1 MREHATFAARK
12 HRVLPWNGT
21 LHEIYHDPLRTH
33 DACAASVPFL
43 PMPPHLISC
52 LPGKS
57 RQGFLQRRTPL
68 IDVAPGRNL
77 SRNVVRTALNFE
89 QMQRR
94 TPVAWFGTLRSTFP
108 GVVPFLFGCLADSGR
123 NSLSLPAN
131 YLSERQAFSSQSR
144 VVRFSRLI
152 GNFDTTGRWFR
163 LQVDESGPTLA
174 QP

>member
-1 MREHATFAARK
+1 MLTWQDPARIPAEKDATHVMWLRGETYIENARTTQ
-12 HRVLPWNGT
+12 H
-21 LHEIYHDPLRTH
+21 
-33 DACAASVPFL
+33 
-43 PMPPHLISC
+43 
-52 LPGKS
+52 
-57 RQGFLQRRTPL
+57 
-68 IDVAPGRNL
+68 
-77 SRNVVRTALNFE
+77 FE
-89 QMQRR
+89 QLQLQTR
-94 TPVAWFGTLRSTFP
+94 VAWFGTLWSTFP

-163 LQVDESGPTLA
+163 LQVDEGGRRLA